1 MKVSWSRFL
10 ACSLVCFGLCQGGVF
25 ADNPFGDQ
33 TVNSPTQTQ
42 TGSRG
47 GEATPAPLTETFA
60 AVRGSNAYAPGD
72 YQGYTVSYGI
82 IKATIRFDDPLK
94 DAERLAWFQQIL
106 SEHGVK
112 TLKLD
117 KKQNQTG
124 NIFNRKKWLSVTAEI
139 EGRGFVLKAIKD
151 YYGGTLTGSPDACT
165 PSGDPALKGLVDLE
179 LTNRTAELAILQ
191 ASFEIDKLMVER
203 SKLGLLDLSGKS
215 RIDKA
220 IKELKETKIPAEK
233 AKIAATNDKVRKG
246 LSDLAQKALDA
257 KQYQRVIDLV
267 TLGRDRSPTG
277 TMQVGNAYV
286 GLQQYDKAIEQFKTL
301 TGVAGYAEKAEL
313 GIADASHLKGDDRA
327 ALDAIYR
334 TLATFRNSPE
344 ELAALGRVDQW
355 KLLDRPA
362 DFPEAAGTLSKVY
375 IQKGLLNA
383 GPAHSTA
390 VGDYQRAVGIRAGSG
405 SKADAS
411 RQILAEYAQVKSQ
424 YQAQLTS
431 AQQAA
436 GADFDTRRERA
447 RGQYE
452 AWKQSYNQALSRA
465 RIDYDYDL
473 RAKRR
478 ALDDAKSELD
488 YLLRNPPAKPS
499 TGGTDPYGT
508 GSNGNSGTDP
518 YGDSGGNSDTDPYG
532 GSSGSSSGT
541 DPYSRSTT
549 TKPTGT
555 STDPYSSGSGST
567 QKTGSTTDPYGS
579 SSSGN
584 SGTDPYSG
592 GSSSGNSGTDPY
604 DGGNGGSSGTDPY
617 ETATREYQDRL
628 AAARAKVDR
637 LNREYSWLYYNE
649 DSYVADKTASE
660 RASLD
665 SSRAE
670 YERYDLANRPAYIAN
685 NGEVRKYS
693 SLVAESD
700 QRLTTLKGLAK
711 EAGY

>member
-25 ADNPFGDQ
+25 ANNPFGDQ
-33 TVNSPTQTQ
+33 PVNPPAQTQ
-42 TGSRG
+42 TGTRG
-47 GEATPAPLTETFA
+47 SETAPAPITETLA
-60 AVRGSNAYAPGD
+60 AVQGSNAYAPGD

-82 IKATIRFDDPLK
+82 IRATIRFDDPLK
-94 DAERLAWFQQIL
+94 NAERLAWFQQIL

-117 KKQNQTG
+117 QKQNQTG
-124 NIFNRKKWLSVTAEI
+124 NIFNRKKWLTVTAEI

-151 YYGGTLTGSPDACT
+151 YYGGTLSGNPDACT
-165 PSGDPALKGLVDLE
+165 PASDPTLKALVDLE

-191 ASFEIDKLMVER
+191 ASFEIDRLMVER

-233 AKIAATNDKVRKG
+233 AKIAATNEKVRQG
-246 LSDLAQKALDA
+246 LSDLAQKALEA

-267 TLGRDRSPTG
+267 NLGRDRSPAA
-277 TMQVGNAYV
+277 TMQVGDAYV
-286 GLQQYDKAIEQFKTL
+286 GLKQYDKAIEQYKTL

-334 TLATFRNSPE
+334 TLANFRNSPE
-344 ELAALGRVDQW
+344 ELAALDRVDQW

-362 DFPEAAGTLSKVY
+362 DFPEAAGNLSKVY
-375 IQKGLLNA
+375 IQKSLLNA
-383 GPAHSTA
+383 GPAHTTA
-390 VGDYQRAVGIRAGSG
+390 VGDYQRAVSIRAGTG
-405 SKADAS
+405 NKAEAS

-424 YQAQLTS
+424 YQAQLSS

-436 GADFDTRRERA
+436 GTDFDTRRERA
-447 RGQYE
+447 RRQYE
-452 AWKQSYNQALSRA
+452 AWKQSYNQAVSRA
-465 RIDYDYDL
+465 RTQYDYDL

-478 ALDDAKSELD
+478 ALDEAKSELD
-488 YLLRNPPAKPS
+488 YLLRNPPAQPS
-499 TGGTDPYGT
+499 TGGTDPYGS
-508 GSNGNSGTDP
+508 GSGGTSGTDP
-518 YGDSGGNSDTDPYG
+518 YGSGSGGTSGTDPYG
-532 GSSGSSSGT
+532 GGSS
-541 DPYSRSTT
+541 P
-549 TKPTGT
+549 
-555 STDPYSSGSGST
+555 
-567 QKTGSTTDPYGS
+567 
-579 SSSGN
+579 
-584 SGTDPYSG
+584 
-592 GSSSGNSGTDPY
+592 GNSGTDPY

-617 ETATREYQDRL
+617 ETANREYQDRL

-649 DSYVADKTASE
+649 DSYVADRTASE

-665 SSRAE
+665 NARAE

-685 NGEVRKYS
+685 NTEVRKYS
-693 SLVAESD
+693 ALVAESD

>member
-25 ADNPFGDQ
+25 ADNPFGDE
-33 TVNSPTQTQ
+33 TVNAPVQTQ

-47 GEATPAPLTETFA
+47 GEATPPPITETLA
-60 AVRGSNAYAPGD
+60 AVRGSNVYAPGD

-94 DAERLAWFQQIL
+94 DAERLVWFQQIL

-117 KKQNQTG
+117 QKQNQTG
-124 NIFNRKKWLSVTAEI
+124 NIFNRKKWLTVTAEI

-151 YYGGTLTGSPDACT
+151 YYGGTLTGNPDGCT
-165 PSGDPALKGLVDLE
+165 PANDPALKALVDLE

-233 AKIAATNDKVRKG
+233 AKIAATNEKVRQG
-246 LSDLAQKALDA
+246 LSDLAQKALEA

-267 TLGRDRSPTG
+267 NLGRDGSPTG
-277 TMQVGNAYV
+277 RMQVGDAYV
-286 GLQQYDKAIEQFKTL
+286 GLKQYDKAIEQYKTL
-301 TGVAGYAEKAEL
+301 TGVSGYAEKAEL

-334 TLATFRNSPE
+334 TLANFRNSPE
-344 ELAALGRVDQW
+344 ELAALARVDQW
-355 KLLDRPA
+355 KVLDRPA
-362 DFPEAAGTLSKVY
+362 DFPEAAGNLSKIY

-390 VGDYQRAVGIRAGSG
+390 VDDYQRAVGIRAGSG
-405 SKADAS
+405 NKAEAS

-436 GADFDTRRERA
+436 GSDFDTRRERA

-452 AWKQSYNQALSRA
+452 AWRQSYNQAVTRA
-465 RIDYDYDL
+465 RTDYDYDL

-518 YGDSGGNSDTDPYG
+518 FSGG
-532 GSSGSSSGT
+532 SGT

-549 TKPTGT
+549 TK
-555 STDPYSSGSGST
+555 
-567 QKTGSTTDPYGS
+567 TGSTTDPYGN
-579 SSSGN
+579 GA
-584 SGTDPYSG
+584 
-592 GSSSGNSGTDPY
+592 SGNSGTDPY